1 MGCTSSNLMGRA
13 LGGGGI
19 GGGALRLAALA
30 RLHVRVWAYSCVCV
44 CVGQDAHKMPRS
56 PRAITSLEQFR
67 VSVATRPS
75 PKLVLLVDLF
85 ATGNDFC
92 AEASEVAS
100 DLDIPVLCFCNGPG
114 MPLDADLGSMCV
126 WDVVW
131 IAKSYHE
138 IALRNAAVAA
148 TVYIAVRFPTSLDAS
163 VTKKV
168 SDELAAMGAPLVR

>member
-1 MGCTSSNLMGRA
+1 
-13 LGGGGI
+13 
-19 GGGALRLAALA
+19 
-30 RLHVRVWAYSCVCV
+30 
-44 CVGQDAHKMPRS
+44 MPRS

-138 IALRNAAVAA
+138 IALRNAAVDA